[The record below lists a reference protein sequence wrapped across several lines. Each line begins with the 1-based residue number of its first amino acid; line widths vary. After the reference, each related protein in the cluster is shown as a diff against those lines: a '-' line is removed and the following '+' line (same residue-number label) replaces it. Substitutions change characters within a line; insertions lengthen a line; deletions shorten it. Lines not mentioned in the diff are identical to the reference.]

1 MRKGDLRLHKQRFV
15 INVVTVN
22 HCTTKQRH
30 KHSISLLLT
39 TTAAATTKMSNRDTM
54 GHGEADETLKHFGK
68 MLD

>member
-54 GHGEADETLKHFGK
+54 GHRGADETLKHFGK